1 MLLGGGELPVAPD
14 LIDLFVALA
23 KPDGARTAFVL
34 AHEARR
40 AGLQA
45 QLELAGRSLKGQLK
59 HADRI
64 GARYVA
70 IVGDEG
76 AAPVSL
82 KNMESGAQQET
93 HAENVIPTILRG
105 SRLS

>member
-1 MLLGGGELPVAPD
+1 MLLAAGELPVRPD
-14 LIDLFVALA
+14 LVDLYVARA
-23 KPDGARTAFVL
+23 NSGPEGGRTASEL
-34 AHEARR
+34 AREARR

-70 IVGDEG
+70 IVADHSS
-76 AAPVSL
+76 ARL
-82 KNMESGAQQET
+82 KDMESGEQRELEPT
-93 HAENVIPTILRG
+93 DVIPAILRG
-105 SRLS
+105 SRSS